1 MQTNLQTLNLF
12 NKSKKTT
19 MQKSLFL
26 FLIFCFSF
34 GNAQTSFV
42 NNSIIPAP
50 NSYKATGDSIR
61 LNGQIKFTFEKN
73 KFSARE
79 LKTAQIF
86 ESAINSTTSNKKSNI
101 EVLFIAKNPSV
112 SLKKEAYKIT
122 ITPKKI
128 TVTGSEE
135 GLFYAVQSLLQLL
148 PNKPKNQEIKLPC
161 VTIEDEPR
169 YDYRGLHLDVCRHFF
184 SVDVIKDFIA
194 QMSSYKLNN
203 FHWHLTD
210 DQGWRIEIKKYP
222 KLTEVGS
229 KRAQTLVGNKF
240 ERFPYFFD
248 GNPYEGFYTQE
259 EIKDV
264 VKFAEDHYVNIIPE
278 IEMPGHATAAVTAY
292 PNLSCFPDRQYK
304 VIEYW
309 GVFDDIFCAGKEETF
324 TFLEDVLTEV
334 MALFPS
340 KYIHIGGDECPKT
353 RWKECPNCQKR
364 IKDLGLKDEHEL
376 QSYLTTR
383 IEKFLNANGR
393 QILGWD
399 EMLEGG
405 LAPNAAVMSWR
416 GEAGGISAA
425 RQKHNVIMNP
435 EQVLYLDYNQGY
447 SPQEPLTIGRLT
459 TVEKMYNYNP
469 TPVDSLT
476 VEEQKYI
483 IGVQSNLWSEYLTSP
498 AKLNYMIY
506 PRVFALA
513 EIAWTQPQNKNY
525 NHFILN
531 QIPYHLEKLEA
542 QKRLYKVPSPF
553 GSNETA
559 LIASK
564 YVLDLKPTIKSGQ
577 IFYTI
582 DGYNPDETAE
592 LYTKPV
598 TINIPKGEFRIIKT
612 VQISPSGRRSSISK
626 ILVRNPEL
634 KSALAIK
641 PTKKGLKFDYYTG
654 TLFQQVQD
662 LDLAKPV
669 NSGIFEGAIS
679 SEKWKSKTE
688 RYIGLKFNGY
698 IFIPETANYTIST
711 LSDDGS
717 KLFIDNELVV
727 NNDGI
732 HWLNEAYGA
741 VKLEKGFH
749 KINIGYFDQ
758 IGGTTLTCYIQQ
770 EGKEKQEISASQ
782 LYYE

>member
-1 MQTNLQTLNLF
+1 MK
-12 NKSKKTT
+12 KSI
-19 MQKSLFL
+19 LFL
-26 FLIFCFSF
+26 LLFCYSI
-34 GNAQTSFV
+34 GNAQTSE
-42 NNSIIPAP
+42 NNTIIPAP
-50 NSYKATGDSIR
+50 NSYKATGDSLR
-61 LNGQIKFTFEKN
+61 LSGQIKVVFENN
-73 KFSARE
+73 KFSAKE

-86 ESAINSTTSNKKSNI
+86 ESAINGNLPSKKSPV
-101 EVLFIAKNPSV
+101 EVKFIAKNPSS
-112 SLKKEAYKIT
+112 SLNKEAYAIT
-122 ITPKKI
+122 ISSKKI
-128 TVTGSEE
+128 IVTGSEE

-148 PNKPKNQEIKLPC
+148 PNKPDKKEIKLPC
-161 VTIEDEPR
+161 VTIEDQPR
-169 YDYRGLHLDVCRHFF
+169 YGYRGLHLDVCRHFF

-240 ERFPYFFD
+240 ERFPQFFD
-248 GNPYEGFYTQE
+248 GNPYGGFYTQE

-264 VKFAEDHYVNIIPE
+264 VKFAEAHYVNIIPE

-292 PNLSCFPDRQYK
+292 PNLSCFPERTYK
-304 VIEYW
+304 VVENW
-309 GVFDDIFCAGKEETF
+309 GVFEDIFCAGKEETF

-334 MALFPS
+334 IALFPS
-340 KYIHIGGDECPKT
+340 KYIHIGGDECPKA
-353 RWKECPNCQKR
+353 RWKECPNCQKK
-364 IKDLGLKDEHEL
+364 IKELGLKNEHEL

-383 IEKFLNANGR
+383 IEKFLNTNGR

-425 RQKHNVIMNP
+425 KQKHFVIMNP

-459 TVEKMYNYNP
+459 TVEKIYNYNP

-476 VEEQKYI
+476 IEEQKYI
-483 IGVQSNLWSEYLTSP
+483 MGVQSNLWSEYLTSP
-498 AKLNYMIY
+498 AKLNYMLY
-506 PRVFALA
+506 PRLFALA

-525 NHFILN
+525 NTFILN
-531 QIPYHLEKLEA
+531 RIPNQLEKLDL

-564 YVLDLKPTIKSGQ
+564 YILDLKPTIKNGK
-577 IFYTI
+577 IFFTI

-592 LYTKPV
+592 LYSKPV
-598 TINIPKGEFRIIKT
+598 TINIPKGEYRTIKI
-612 VQISPSGRRSSISK
+612 VQISESGRRSSISK
-626 ILVRNPEL
+626 ILVRNPDL
-634 KSALAIK
+634 KSALAVK
-641 PTKKGLKFDYYTG
+641 PTKKGLKYDYYTG
-654 TLFQQVQD
+654 SLFQQVQD

-669 NSGIFEGAIS
+669 NSGIFEGAVS

-688 RYIGLKFNGY
+688 RYIGLKFDGY
-698 IFIPETANYTIST
+698 IYIPETANYTIST

-741 VKLEKGFH
+741 MKLEKGFH
-749 KINIGYFDQ
+749 KININYFDQ
-758 IGGTTLTCYIQQ
+758 IGGTTLSCFIQQ
-770 EGKEKQEISASQ
+770 EGKEKEEVKASQ
-782 LYYE
+782 LFYE

>member
-1 MQTNLQTLNLF
+1 M
-12 NKSKKTT
+12 
-19 MQKSLFL
+19 
-26 FLIFCFSF
+26 FCCFV
-34 GNAQTSFV
+34 GNAQNSSGNT
-42 NNSIIPAP
+42 SIIPAP
-50 NSYKATGDSIR
+50 NVYKVSGDSIR
-61 LNGQIKFTFEKN
+61 LNGQIKISFENN
-73 KFSARE
+73 KYSPRE

-86 ESAINSTTSNKKSNI
+86 ESAINKNTSSKKSNI
-101 EVLFIAKNPSV
+101 QVLFVTKNPS
-112 SLKKEAYKIT
+112 SSTKKEAYKIT
-122 ITPKKI
+122 ITSKKI

-148 PNKPKNQEIKLPC
+148 PNKIKNQEIKLPC
-161 VTIEDEPR
+161 VTLEDEPR
-169 YDYRGLHLDVCRHFF
+169 YSYRGLHLDVCRHFF

-194 QMSSYKLNN
+194 QMSYYKLNN

-222 KLTEVGS
+222 KLTEIGS

-240 ERFPYFFD
+240 ERSPYFFD
-248 GNPYEGFYTQE
+248 GNPYGGFYTQE
-259 EIKDV
+259 QIKEV

-292 PNLSCFPDRQYK
+292 PNLSCFPDRNYK
-304 VIEYW
+304 VVESW
-309 GVFDDIFCAGKEETF
+309 GVFEDIFCAGKEETF

-340 KYIHIGGDECPKT
+340 KYIHIGGDECPKA

-364 IKDLGLKDEHEL
+364 IKDLGLKNEHEL
-376 QSYLTTR
+376 QSYVTTR

-416 GEAGGISAA
+416 GESGGISAA
-425 RQKHNVIMNP
+425 KQKHFVIMNP

-459 TVEKMYNYNP
+459 TVEKIYNYNP

-476 VEEQKYI
+476 VDEQKYI
-483 IGVQSNLWSEYLTSP
+483 MGAQSNLWSEYLTSP
-498 AKLNYMIY
+498 AKLNYMLY
-506 PRVFALA
+506 PRLFALA
-513 EIAWTQPQNKNY
+513 EITWTEPQNKNY
-525 NHFILN
+525 NHFILH
-531 QIPYHLEKLEA
+531 QIPHHLEKLES
-542 QKRLYKVPSPF
+542 QKRLYKVPTPF
-553 GSNETA
+553 GSEETA

-564 YVLDLKPTIKSGQ
+564 YTLDLKPTINNGK

-592 LYTKPV
+592 LYSKPV
-598 TINIPKGEFRIIKT
+598 IVNIPKGEFRIIK
-612 VQISPSGRRSSISK
+612 VIQISESGRRSSINK
-626 ILVRNPEL
+626 IIVRNPDS
-634 KSALAIK
+634 KPALAVE
-641 PTKKGLKFDYYTG
+641 PKKNGLKYEYFTG
-654 TLFQQVQD
+654 NFQQVQD
-662 LDLAKPV
+662 LEFSKPV
-669 NSGIFEGAIS
+669 NSGILEGKIS
-679 SEKWKSKTE
+679 SEKWKTKIE
-688 RYIGLKFNGY
+688 RYIGLKFDGY
-698 IFIPETANYTIST
+698 IFIPETGNYTIST

-717 KLFIDNELVV
+717 KLFIDNELIV

-749 KINIGYFDQ
+749 KFNISYFDQ
-758 IGGTTLTCYIQQ
+758 VGGTVLNCFMQQ
-770 EGKEKQEISASQ
+770 EGKVKQEISASQ
-782 LYYE
+782 LFYE

>member
-1 MQTNLQTLNLF
+1 
-12 NKSKKTT
+12 
-19 MQKSLFL
+19 MQKSIFL
-26 FLIFCFSF
+26 LLLLCYSF
-34 GNAQTSFV
+34 TNAQNSSG

-50 NSYKATGDSIR
+50 NFYKTTGDSIR
-61 LNGQIKFTFEKN
+61 LNGKIKVIFEKN
-73 KFSARE
+73 KFSTKE
-79 LKTAQIF
+79 QKTANIF
-86 ESAINSTTSNKKSNI
+86 ESAINPNTSNKKSNI
-101 EVLFIAKNPSV
+101 EVLFIAKNPAE
-112 SLKKEAYKIT
+112 SLKKEAYKIV

-148 PNKPKNQEIKLPC
+148 PNQPKNQEVKLPC

-169 YDYRGLHLDVCRHFF
+169 YSYRGLHLDVCRHFF

-240 ERFPYFFD
+240 ERSPYFFD
-248 GNPYEGFYTQE
+248 GNPYGGFYTQE

-292 PNLSCFPDRQYK
+292 PNLSCFPDRPYK
-304 VIEYW
+304 VVEYW

-340 KYIHIGGDECPKT
+340 TYIHIGGDECPKT
-353 RWKECPNCQKR
+353 KWKECPNCQKR
-364 IKDLGLKDEHEL
+364 IAALGIKDEHEL

-383 IEKFLNANGR
+383 IEKFLNAHGR

-416 GEAGGISAA
+416 GESGGIAA
-425 RQKHNVIMNP
+425 AKQKHNVIMNP

-447 SPQEPLTIGRLT
+447 SPNEPLTIGRLT

-476 VEEQKYI
+476 VGEQKYI

-542 QKRLYKVPSPF
+542 QKRLYKVPTPF
-553 GSNETA
+553 RADETA

-564 YVLDLKPTIKSGQ
+564 YVLDLKPTIKNGQ

-598 TINIPKGEFRIIKT
+598 TINIPKGEFRTIKT
-612 VQISPSGRRSSISK
+612 VQISPSGRRSSINK
-626 ILVRNPEL
+626 IIVRNSDL
-634 KSALAIK
+634 KPALAIK
-641 PTKKGLKFDYYTG
+641 PTKKGLKFNYYTG

-662 LDLAKPV
+662 LELIKPI
-669 NSGIFEGAIS
+669 NSGIFEGTIS
-679 SEKWKSKTE
+679 SEKWKAKTE
-688 RYIGLKFNGY
+688 RYIGLKFDGY
-698 IFIPETANYTIST
+698 IYIHETANYTIST

-741 VKLEKGFH
+741 VKLGKGFH
-749 KINIGYFDQ
+749 KLNISYFDQ
-758 IGGTTLTCYIQQ
+758 IGGTTLTCFIQQ